1 MKQNCRNLFRPHR
14 KNLSLTLAASILLVF
29 VNTAL
34 RSYLGAALDEVLLGK
49 GRVGQI
55 ALTGMAGIALCIA
68 LSGAKALGAQRLQHR
83 LRSSIYQ
90 NAYRHLIYAGQE
102 GRSLGEITNQLSN
115 HTTELV
121 NAVNRFVVKASHDTC
136 CYVFASAVL
145 VTIHPAIAAIIVGVS
160 ILPVFFIRTLSGREQ
175 EERGQYMEEL
185 ERVNQTAATGLY
197 SIESVKANA
206 MEEPLIASYAS
217 ALERLYQKRKALTK
231 TVTRLTLPSVFCA
244 FFMQFTIVVA
254 SGWFA
259 ATGRISAGEMV
270 TIIALMS
277 FIVDPVMCLENT
289 IVALHS
295 FRVSLVSLQDNFA
308 DTPCAPALA
317 APAADSRV
325 VFQDVSFA
333 YPSGKDVLHGL
344 SLSLA
349 PGKIHV
355 LRGENSA
362 GKSTLVRLLC
372 GALKPREGQILV
384 LGQDAA
390 RLQPCDYESLISVMP

>member
-1 MKQNCRNLFRPHR
+1 M
-14 KNLSLTLAASILLVF
+14 
-29 VNTAL
+29 
-34 RSYLGAALDEVLLGK
+34 
-49 GRVGQI
+49 
-55 ALTGMAGIALCIA
+55 
-68 LSGAKALGAQRLQHR
+68 
-83 LRSSIYQ
+83 
-90 NAYRHLIYAGQE
+90 
-102 GRSLGEITNQLSN
+102 
-115 HTTELV
+115 

-277 FIVDPVMCLENT
+277 FIVDPVM
-289 IVALHS
+289 
-295 FRVSLVSLQDNFA
+295 
-308 DTPCAPALA
+308 
-317 APAADSRV
+317 
-325 VFQDVSFA
+325 
-333 YPSGKDVLHGL
+333 
-344 SLSLA
+344 
-349 PGKIHV
+349 
-355 LRGENSA
+355 
-362 GKSTLVRLLC
+362 
-372 GALKPREGQILV
+372 
-384 LGQDAA
+384 
-390 RLQPCDYESLISVMP
+390 